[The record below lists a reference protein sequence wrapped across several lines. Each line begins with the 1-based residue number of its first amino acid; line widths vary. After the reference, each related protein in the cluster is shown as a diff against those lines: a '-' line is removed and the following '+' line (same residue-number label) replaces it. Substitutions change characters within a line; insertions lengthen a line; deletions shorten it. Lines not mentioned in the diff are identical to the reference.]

1 MKQSYS
7 DKEIIKGLLSNEEA
21 IFHWI
26 YQNYYG
32 RVVAIVVKNSGLTED
47 AKDVFQDTFLQI
59 IDKLKKGDYQDENK
73 FRAYFMGF
81 ANNVWRNR
89 RRKKERRVTDSLDE
103 KEYKLTDTS
112 SEAIS
117 EMVRKE
123 EELNKL
129 HRVMMKIDEVCRKIL
144 MLHYIKK
151 EKFKDIAKQ
160 LNMTEGAIKVRSKR
174 CKEKAFKMMMQ

>member
-7 DKEIIKGLLSNEEA
+7 DKEIIKGLLTNDRI

-26 YQNYYG
+26 YNNYCNK
-32 RVVAIVVKNSGLTED
+32 VIAIVVKNSGAAEEG
-47 AKDVFQDTFLQI
+47 KDVFQDTFLQV
-59 IDKLKKGDYQDENK
+59 IDKIKKGNYKDENK

-89 RRKKERRVTDSLDE
+89 RKKKHRQITDSLDE

-117 EMVRKE
+117 EMIRKE

-129 HRVMMKIDEVCRKIL
+129 HDVMMKIDEICRKIL
-144 MLHYIKK
+144 MLFYLKK
-151 EKFKDIAKQ
+151 EKLKDIAQQ
-160 LNMTEGAIKVRSKR
+160 LNMTEGAVKVRSKR